1 MTEKKKKSGPKVKP
15 KVTITK
21 ENYEKLKRKSTSY
34 TILCQM
40 LECEGREASERIMAL
55 IDLEEA
61 IKEVMNRPN
70 AMTAMNMLRSAAKE
84 VDERKKEI
92 DGLLTMFGLE
102 PHKYEHNYDKIEALT
117 TEAQVAANIAAGLV
131 KNSRDDLEGPYT
143 LASLLNRVR
152 IEKKQEQHEYK
163 STIRKLKTRNLKLKE
178 ALKSSMSTN
187 ATLGQVMGMFEEGDN
202 EDS

>member
-40 LECEGREASERIMAL
+40 LECEGRAASERIMAL

-117 TEAQVAANIAAGLV
+117 TEAH
-131 KNSRDDLEGPYT
+131 KNSRDALEGPYT

-178 ALKSSMSTN
+178 A
-187 ATLGQVMGMFEEGDN
+187 
-202 EDS
+202 